1 MCPNEYARNTLRH
14 IWKAHLKVDIAPLGK
29 YIANGD
35 EEKVE
40 YLLKIAFESMS
51 NLTSHDPEVRESA
64 YRGVLFG
71 LLLASV
77 DESLGILQNE
87 EASRA
92 GRADLTIRFAA
103 RDEK

>member
-1 MCPNEYARNTLRH
+1 M
-14 IWKAHLKVDIAPLGK
+14 
-29 YIANGD
+29 
-35 EEKVE
+35 
-40 YLLKIAFESMS
+40 KIAFESMS